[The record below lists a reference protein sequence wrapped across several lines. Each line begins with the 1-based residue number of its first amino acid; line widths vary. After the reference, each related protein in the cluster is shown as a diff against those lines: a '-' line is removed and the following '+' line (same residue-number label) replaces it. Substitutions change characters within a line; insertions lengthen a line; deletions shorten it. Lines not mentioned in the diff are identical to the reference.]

1 MDSNPKNSILRIE
14 IILLFVLVLIDKGT
28 SLDFPKKLSI
38 PKSVSPFQFSKLS
51 IPEISEDPV
60 DLEPRKKGN
69 ISGKSTSIQGIYFLK
84 FNNRGKRVVSTLVRV
99 PRSLKGSLKKRVWSA
114 LLEIAKGPT
123 QEEQSR
129 GVISGF
135 PSDFEFLKKIQLK
148 SGILHISLP
157 PEFDENTGRDLMKDR
172 IDQLIFTLVEFPEIK
187 GVKIYKESAGGLDAQ
202 THSPVLIRS
211 ERRVLKL
218 DSEGLE

>member
-1 MDSNPKNSILRIE
+1 MDSTPKKSILRFE

-28 SLDFPKKLSI
+28 SLDFPKNLSI
-38 PKSVSPFQFSKLS
+38 PKTVSSFQISKLS

-60 DLEPRKKGN
+60 GFEFSQKGN
-69 ISGKSTSIQGIYFLK
+69 VSGKLDSIQGVYFLK
-84 FNNRGKRVVSTLVRV
+84 FKNRGKRVVSTLVRV

-123 QEEQSR
+123 LEEQSR

-135 PSDFEFLKKIQLK
+135 PSDFGFRKKIRLKK
-148 SGILHISLP
+148 GILQISLP
-157 PEFDENTGRDLMKDR
+157 SEFEENTGRDLMKDR
-172 IDQLIFTLVEFPEIK
+172 TDQLVYTLLEFPEIK
-187 GVKIYKESAGGLDAQ
+187 GVKLYKDTADGWESQ
-202 THSPVLIRS
+202 SHSPILIRS

-218 DSEGLE
+218 DTEGLE

>member
-1 MDSNPKNSILRIE
+1 MDSNPKYSILRFE

-28 SLDFPKKLSI
+28 SLDFSKKFSI
-38 PKSVSPFQFSKLS
+38 PKSVSSFQISKLS

-60 DLEPRKKGN
+60 DYEPPKKKYL
-69 ISGKSTSIQGIYFLK
+69 SGRTTSIQGIYFLK

-99 PRSLKGSLKKRVWSA
+99 PRSLRGSLKKRVWSA
-114 LLEIAKGPT
+114 LLEISKGPT

-135 PSDFEFLKKIQLK
+135 PSDFAFLKKIQLK
-148 SGILHISLP
+148 AGILHISLP
-157 PEFDENTGRDLMKDR
+157 PEFDENTGRDLMNDR
-172 IDQLIFTLVEFPEIK
+172 VDQLIFTLLEFPEIR
-187 GVKIYKESAGGLDAQ
+187 GVKLYKENAGGWSSQ
-202 THSPVLIRS
+202 SPSPILIRS

-218 DSEGLE
+218 DAEGLE